1 MVGNVCRDAVIV
13 VDGRGQRF
21 AHFRLARDANG
32 AFVVSRR
39 NRRLRVRIGGVNHR
53 NGRRTG
59 RCFAVVGVVSVG
71 RAHADGFARII
82 CGQLVAAAG
91 CACDGDAIGEP
102 LVLYVGWD
110 AVSVIHF
117 GGQGLAYFCIT

>member
-1 MVGNVCRDAVIV
+1 MVGNVCRYAVIV
-13 VDGRGQRF
+13 VNGRGQGF
-21 AHFRLARDANG
+21 AHFRLARDADG

-53 NGRRTG
+53 RGRRAG
-59 RCFAVVGVVSVG
+59 RCLRVLRVVGVG

-91 CACDGDAIGEP
+91 CTGDGNTIRQP
-102 LVLYVGWD
+102 LVLHVGRD
-110 AVSVIHF
+110 TVGIIDF